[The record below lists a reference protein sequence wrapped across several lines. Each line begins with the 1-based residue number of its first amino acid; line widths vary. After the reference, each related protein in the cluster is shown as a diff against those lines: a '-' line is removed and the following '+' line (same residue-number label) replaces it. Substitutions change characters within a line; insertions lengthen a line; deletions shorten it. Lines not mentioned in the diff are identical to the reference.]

1 MIKRIFVSALA
12 AGTVLLGCADAF
24 ADSGTFYVCTSEEQ
38 FAEMEPNLADLEFNS
53 ITVQYVDPK
62 DVATIKD
69 ESYAAI
75 SLTPGSPAAEFLK
88 GKISEDALA
97 EIGKEKG
104 KKMLVLTS
112 PFAEEQEWIVWA
124 GNTEE
129 DTAEIRRSKR
139 SSWWNLVTNWF
150 GLPVNA
156 MKQY

>member
-1 MIKRIFVSALA
+1 MKISCVVAVAAVSM
-12 AGTVLLGCADAF
+12 LLGSFDAF
-24 ADSGTFYVCTSEEQ
+24 ADSSTFYVCTSKEQ
-38 FAEMEPNLADLEFNS
+38 FTEMEPNLADLEFNS

-69 ESYAAI
+69 ESHAAI

-88 GKISEDALA
+88 GKISEDAFA
-97 EIGKEKG
+97 EIGREKG

-112 PFAEEQEWIVWA
+112 PFADEQEWIVWA